1 VETKTIDWSK
11 QFAAIHPRRLI
22 TGWRSASRP
31 LRAIASLLLAAM
43 VISVLYQNLVGGYEV
58 LTLITPVLAYASI
71 CVLVWLA
78 WLIAL
83 LCGMVLDRVGVLVL
97 LQQIA
102 GVIVG
107 VVVVL
112 LICGAISS
120 MSTSVAVIV
129 GAIIIAFAI
138 SNTRR

>member
-1 VETKTIDWSK
+1 
-11 QFAAIHPRRLI
+11 
-22 TGWRSASRP
+22 
-31 LRAIASLLLAAM
+31 M